1 MTDIHLLG
9 IRHHGPGSC
18 RNILQEL
25 EQIHPDLILLEGPA
39 EAEALMPFIADE
51 QMKPPVALLG
61 YQHDVP
67 QNAVFYPFADFSPEW
82 QALRYALREN
92 ATLRFFD
99 LPLAHSLAFE
109 AKKQDDCG
117 SNGTNDEAIDN
128 PGDPFDLL
136 AEAAGYSDGESW
148 WDMNIEQRRDSS
160 SIFEAVKEAVTALRE
175 ALPGHTSRRDL
186 VREAWMRR
194 MIRIAQKENFGR
206 IAVICGAWHVPALEN
221 MPKVKDDNELLK
233 GLPKVKVACTW
244 IPWTY
249 DRLTFRSGYGAGI
262 DSPGWYHYLW
272 HHPDDDGTLW
282 VSHIAALLRKKDMD
296 ISVAHVIETVRLA
309 QTTAA
314 LRGLAAPTL
323 EEYNEA
329 VTSVMGFGDD
339 MLLQLIRESLIV
351 GNRLGKVPEAVPKV
365 PLLTDVERLQKRLRV
380 PFTAEI
386 KEMTLDLRKET
397 DLERSLF
404 FHRLALLDIGWAKPE
419 RADGKGT
426 FKEKWSLYHKPEQ
439 IVSIIERA
447 VWGNTVEEAV
457 QKYIS
462 DRMTGIT
469 RIPELTGLLDR
480 VIPANLPELVDAM
493 TIRLDRLSAAST
505 DIVEMMEAVPDLVNI
520 VRYGDVRNLDFS
532 KVGNML
538 KAMVA
543 RILAGGL
550 LVCINIDEEAAGELL
565 EHLSATDYAVST
577 LNDEELNDMW
587 YEFVQ
592 QIRNSSGAHPLLSGY
607 AARILYDKGKVSHE
621 RMSDA
626 LSFYSSVGNVPSDTA
641 YWLEG
646 FLRASGSILLLD
658 DNLWQLVNSW
668 LCGLSD
674 EKFIELLPIIRR
686 TFSNFTTA
694 ERRKLGEKAKGFELN
709 GADTRTTMEGNSCND
724 GDASKVLPLLGTLL
738 GIG

>member
-18 RNILQEL
+18 WNILQEL
-25 EQIHPDLILLEGPA
+25 ERIRPDLILLEGPA
-39 EAEALMPFIADE
+39 EAEALMPFVSYG

-61 YQHDVP
+61 YQPDVP

-92 ATLRFFD
+92 VTLRFFD

-109 AKKQDDCG
+109 AERKDGNEPVEAD
-117 SNGTNDEAIDN
+117 DEAIKQ

-136 AEAAGYSDGESW
+136 AEAAGYTDGESW
-148 WDMNIEQRRDSS
+148 WNMNIEQRRDGSG
-160 SIFEAVKEAVTALRE
+160 IFEAVKEAVTALRE
-175 ALPGHTSRRDL
+175 ALPEHTSRRNL

-194 MIRIAQKENFGR
+194 MIRAAQKEPFGC

-233 GLPKVKVACTW
+233 GLPKVKAECTW

-272 HHPDDDGTLW
+272 HHPEDDGTWW
-282 VSHIAALLRKKDMD
+282 VSRIAALL
-296 ISVAHVIETVRLA
+296 LA

-314 LRGLAAPTL
+314 LRGLPAPTL

-329 VTSVMGFGDD
+329 VTTIMGFGDD
-339 MLLQLIRESLIV
+339 MLLQLVRESLIV

-365 PLLTDVERLQKRLRV
+365 PLLIDVERQQKRLRV

-404 FHRLALLDIGWAKPE
+404 FHRLALLDIDWAKPE
-419 RADGKGT
+419 TAGGKGT
-426 FKEKWSLYHKPEQ
+426 FKEKWSLYHRPEQ
-439 IVSIIERA
+439 IVCIIERA

-457 QKYIS
+457 QKYVS

-469 RIPELTGLLDR
+469 RIPELTGLLDQ
-480 VIPANLPELVDAM
+480 VIPANLPELVEAM

-538 KAMVA
+538 RAMVA

-565 EHLSATDYAVST
+565 E
-577 LNDEELNDMW
+577 
-587 YEFVQ
+587 
-592 QIRNSSGAHPLLSGY
+592 
-607 AARILYDKGKVSHE
+607 RILYDKGRISRE
-621 RMSDA
+621 EMRDT
-626 LSFYSSVGNVPSDTA
+626 LSFYSSVGNAPSDIA
-641 YWLEG
+641 YWFEG
-646 FLRASGSILLLD
+646 FLRASGSVLLLD
-658 DNLWQLVNSW
+658 DNLWQLVNGW

-674 EKFIELLPIIRR
+674 ANFIELLPVIRR

-709 GADTRTTMEGNSCND
+709 GTDTGIASGEHSCND
-724 GDASKVLPLLGTLL
+724 GDASKVIPLLGRLL